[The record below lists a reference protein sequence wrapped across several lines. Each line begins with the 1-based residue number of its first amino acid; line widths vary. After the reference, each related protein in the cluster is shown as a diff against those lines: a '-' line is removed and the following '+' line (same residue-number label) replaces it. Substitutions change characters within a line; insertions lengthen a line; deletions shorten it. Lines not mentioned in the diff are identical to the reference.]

1 MSGDV
6 AGWASRL
13 VRGIRRALRPR
24 SARDAARLIARA
36 DHAREAGQRREAATL
51 YAEALA
57 LTPGDAAIH
66 VQAGHMFKEV
76 RDFTAAER
84 HYHAAE
90 RLTPTDA
97 DLQLQLGHFNK
108 TADRL
113 DRARAHY
120 ARAVALASGW
130 AEPASELA
138 ELFRREAA
146 FDLSDEEP
154 GVDAPAPELV
164 PDPVARVPPGSIDIV
179 RFRRLGGRRHRTATG
194 TVPSLSGVEAIHGIC
209 FCDRPLVE
217 ATVLV
222 DGAVIARE
230 PIETVGTADPA
241 VVKAV
246 FNLWVDL
253 LGLSPGLHRFDLVLT
268 DAAGWKRRRTERI
281 AVAAPIPPAGA
292 GPLDSDKWV
301 TLASGDARSVVEQVR
316 AAPSV
321 MRPVEQVMMTPPAIL
336 VLRTDQLGDM
346 VVSIPALRR
355 LRALFPA
362 ARIVGLLTAANADL
376 ARSLGLFDEVLVVD
390 FPDDP
395 VRQRRT
401 MTIEAQRALAAR
413 LAPYRSTRRSTWRPA
428 MSRVRCSGWRARGY
442 CSASTATPAPARRR
456 HLRPCPRLAG
466 PPCRQ
471 GRPADGGN

>member
-1 MSGDV
+1 M
-6 AGWASRL
+6 
-13 VRGIRRALRPR
+13 RGIRRALRPR

-36 DHAREAGQRREAATL
+36 DRAREAGQRREAATL

-57 LTPGDAAIH
+57 LTPGDA
-66 VQAGHMFKEV
+66 
-76 RDFTAAER
+76 
-84 HYHAAE
+84 
-90 RLTPTDA
+90 

-113 DRARAHY
+113 DQARAHY
-120 ARAVALASGW
+120 ARAAALAPGW
-130 AEPASELA
+130 AEPARELA
-138 ELFRREAA
+138 ELVRREAA
-146 FDLSDEEP
+146 FDRFDEEP

-281 AVAAPIPPAGA
+281 AVAAPIPQAGA
-292 GPLDSDKWV
+292 GPLDSDGWV
-301 TLASGDARSVVEQVR
+301 TLA
-316 AAPSV
+316 
-321 MRPVEQVMMTPPAIL
+321 
-336 VLRTDQLGDM
+336 
-346 VVSIPALRR
+346 
-355 LRALFPA
+355 
-362 ARIVGLLTAANADL
+362 
-376 ARSLGLFDEVLVVD
+376 
-390 FPDDP
+390 
-395 VRQRRT
+395 
-401 MTIEAQRALAAR
+401 
-413 LAPYRSTRRSTWRPA
+413 
-428 MSRVRCSGWRARGY
+428 
-442 CSASTATPAPARRR
+442 
-456 HLRPCPRLAG
+456 PR
-466 PPCRQ
+466 
-471 GRPADGGN
+471 